1 MFCRLLT
8 GQAQTIL
15 NDSVSVE
22 NQDITTEFLSSQLIV
37 PASLIA
43 IGVLGIGDNMPLSS
57 MNRDMRDEVAE
68 RRKHFCSFDD
78 YTRFVP
84 LVASFGLDW
93 LGAKPKHHFL
103 DRSLVTA
110 TAYLSMG
117 ILVEATKRSVNAP
130 RPDFA
135 VSGENNSF
143 PSGHTATAFVGA
155 EIVRREYWDDS
166 PWYGVG
172 AYTVATATAV
182 LRVYNERH
190 FATDVIAGAGFGI
203 LSANIAYWL
212 LPWEKR
218 LVQTWFGQSDK
229 QVALSPYYSGG
240 GGGVSFVYGF

>member
-143 PSGHTATAFVGA
+143 P
-155 EIVRREYWDDS
+155 
-166 PWYGVG
+166 
-172 AYTVATATAV
+172 
-182 LRVYNERH
+182 
-190 FATDVIAGAGFGI
+190 
-203 LSANIAYWL
+203 
-212 LPWEKR
+212 
-218 LVQTWFGQSDK
+218 
-229 QVALSPYYSGG
+229 
-240 GGGVSFVYGF
+240 